1 MILHLRKL
9 IENNFKKR
17 IMKMLKIRIILTII
31 LITILNA
38 NCAPHCDD
46 EDYARDK
53 KEAALYQKD
62 SLHVSIVD

>member
-1 MILHLRKL
+1 
-9 IENNFKKR
+9 
-17 IMKMLKIRIILTII
+17 MKMLKIRIILTII

-38 NCAPHCDD
+38 KCAPHCDD